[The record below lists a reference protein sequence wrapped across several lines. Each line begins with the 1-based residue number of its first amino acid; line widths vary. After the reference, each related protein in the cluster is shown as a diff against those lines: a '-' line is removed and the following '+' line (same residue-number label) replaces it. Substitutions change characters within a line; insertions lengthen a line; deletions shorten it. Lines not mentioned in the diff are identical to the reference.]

1 MNYIYKTYCKVLSK
15 DTWQKRDIWI
25 CPSFNEQTLSDCST
39 LDTKTLVEVI
49 VMEKVDIIELPKSKD
64 QEALEFLMKAGL
76 TDAINDDITILGYA
90 GESRNKLIIYLIITS
105 RKMDKPLAGIVRGGS
120 SAGKSYLV
128 EVVISL
134 APDEEKD
141 VLTRATKQAFF
152 YEDNLSHKVIYIRE
166 ATGCEEASYA
176 VRTLLSEKE
185 LKLKRTVGLGVQE
198 FTVRGPVAYIETT
211 AEETVETQMAN
222 RVFEIWID
230 ESEEHTQEIHR
241 LQREK
246 YTLTGLERS
255 QQFQDIIDKHHT
267 IQRLLKPLSVVI
279 PFVTEIDFPS
289 RLVRN
294 RRDHQRFLDLIG
306 ASAFLHQFQRP
317 HGQLDDQEYVEATLD
332 DYGIAYWL
340 MEPVIIRALDDY
352 ATKPRELL
360 DGICNMVMEK
370 TGGEPY
376 SIWKVIF
383 TRAELA
389 NYLGWTRRQVRTHI
403 KELEE
408 LEAIEVVRGGRG
420 REYNYK
426 LLRDPGQEA
435 WHSKL
440 LKPEELKEKLQEP

>member
-1 MNYIYKTYCKVLSK
+1 MTAECRF
-15 DTWQKRDIWI
+15 D
-25 CPSFNEQTLSDCST
+25 EQTSSYCPI
-39 LDTKTLVEVI
+39 LDTKTLIEVS
-49 VMEKVDIIELPKSKD
+49 VMEKADIIELPKAKE
-64 QEALEFLMKAGL
+64 QEALEFLMKTGL
-76 TDAINDDITILGYA
+76 TNAIIDDITALGYA
-90 GESRNKLIIYLIITS
+90 GESRNKLLTYLIITS
-105 RKMDKPLAGIVRGGS
+105 RKMDKPLAGMVRGCS
-120 SAGKSYLV
+120 SAGKSQLV
-128 EVVISL
+128 EMAISL
-134 APDEEKD
+134 VPDDEKE

-152 YEDNLSHKVIYIRE
+152 YEDDLSHRVIYIRE
-166 ATGCEEASYA
+166 AAGCEEAAYA

-211 AEETVETQMAN
+211 AEESVENQLAN

-230 ESEEHTQEIHR
+230 ESEEHTREIHK

-255 QQFQDIIDKHHT
+255 QHFQEIVDRHHT
-267 IQRLLKPLSVVI
+267 IQQLLKPLPVI
-279 PFVTEIDFPS
+279 IPYVTEIDFPS

-294 RRDHQRFLDLIG
+294 RRDHQRFLDLIST
-306 ASAFLHQFQRP
+306 SAFLHQFQRL
-317 HGQLDDQEYVEATLD
+317 HGQLDGQEYVEADMD

-340 MEPVIIRALDDY
+340 MKPIIIKAVDDY

-360 DGICNMVMEK
+360 DGICKMVMEK
-370 TGGEPY
+370 TGGHPY

-383 TRAELA
+383 TRSNLA
-389 NYLGWTRRQVRTHI
+389 DYLGWTRRQVRTHI

-420 REYNYK
+420 REYQYK
-426 LLRDPGQEA
+426 LLRDPGQKA

-440 LKPEELKEKLQEP
+440 LSPEELKQKLQNR